1 MVGALMTRVRLLVAV
16 AGILL
21 TATGCTSLQ
30 GTGDKGFVDGNG
42 AVRQIDAAQRGDAI
56 SLDGKDLDGRPI
68 SLASMRGK
76 PTVVTVWVSWCTA
89 CRKDSPFLV
98 AAQEQLGD
106 RAHFVG
112 IDSRDPGTAQAKAY
126 NANFHIT
133 WPSFYSPGGE
143 ALLAFPGILT
153 PNSVPTTVILDS
165 AGRPAATISGAV
177 PSTLT
182 LVELVQD
189 VIRHG

>member
-1 MVGALMTRVRLLVAV
+1 MVGARLLGAL
-16 AGILL
+16 AGVLL
-21 TATGCTSLQ
+21 AATGCTSLQ

-42 AVRQIDAAQRGDAI
+42 AIRQIDVGHRGAPVT
-56 SLDGKDLDGRPI
+56 LQGKDLDGKPL

-76 PTVVTVWVSWCTA
+76 PTVVTVWGSWCTA
-89 CRKDSPFLV
+89 CRKDSPLLV
-98 AAQEQLGD
+98 AAHQQLGS
-106 RAHFVG
+106 AANFVG

-126 NANFHIT
+126 NASFHIT

-153 PNSVPTTVILDS
+153 PNSVPTTVILDR

-182 LVELVQD
+182 LVELVRY
-189 VIRHG
+189 VVRHG